1 MEGMPS
7 DDLSISGNTLQPPEI
22 AHGVGITGQRF
33 RWPSGRIPF
42 TVVAELRDRVRAT
55 IDHWEANTRIR
66 FVERTGA
73 NAPATPELDQFRSA
87 RRMLVI
93 GGHAGR
99 STGHLPR
106 GWLRIRGGGP

>member
-73 NAPATPELDQFRSA
+73 NAP
-87 RRMLVI
+87 
-93 GGHAGR
+93 G
-99 STGHLPR
+99 
-106 GWLRIRGGGP
+106 LRIRGGGP